1 MILRKFYI
9 SIILRVLLISLNI
22 FLVILAFRN
31 PNYLFSII
39 ISTGF
44 LIFQLVLLIKFLN
57 RINRN
62 LANFL
67 SSILYKDGTFHLSE
81 STNIKNTDELSIIIN
96 SINNDLKNTRIENE
110 KQYAYL
116 KQVIEH
122 IEAAIIVLD
131 SNGNIELLNNQAL
144 ILFKKTNLKT
154 IFELDNYYKN
164 FSGILLDLLPK
175 VPKLVNIRIAN
186 EELFL
191 SVRASVFKIEGKE
204 KRLVSFHVIN
214 EEMNE
219 TEIRSWEK
227 LIRVLTHEIMNSV
240 SPITS
245 LITTL
250 KRIFKHGDK
259 RKSLDNIHENDIDD
273 TISGLEI
280 IHTRSQGLIDFI
292 KKYRKVHLMPKPVF
306 EIFEIKDVLD
316 GIKRLFQKEIE
327 KNNITCTVE
336 VYPENLKISAD
347 KAMIEQALINLFK
360 NSVES
365 FENNHSGYIKLKSY
379 TNSENNIVIDVEDN
393 GSGISEDIMDDIF
406 IPFFSTK
413 KNGSGIGLSLVKQ
426 LVILNNAKLNLK
438 SEPGKGTHFIIT
450 FN

>member
-1 MILRKFYI
+1 
-9 SIILRVLLISLNI
+9 
-22 FLVILAFRN
+22 VILAFEN

-39 ISTGF
+39 ISSGF
-44 LIFQLVLLIKFLN
+44 LIFQIIWLIRFLN
-57 RINRN
+57 KTNRN

-67 SSILYKDGTFHLSE
+67 ASILYKDGTFHLTEPINKKS
-81 STNIKNTDELSIIIN
+81 TDELSVIIN
-96 SINNDLKNTRIENE
+96 SISKDLKNTRIENE

-116 KQVIEH
+116 KQVVNH
-122 IEAAIIVLD
+122 IEAALIVFD
-131 SNGNIELLNNQAL
+131 SNGNIELLNNRAL
-144 ILFKKTNLKT
+144 TLFKKANIKT
-154 IFELDNYYKN
+154 IFELDKYYKN
-164 FSGILLDLLPK
+164 FSGLLLDLLPK
-175 VPKLVNIRIAN
+175 VPKLLNVRIAN
-186 EELFL
+186 EEYFL
-191 SVRASVFKIEGKE
+191 SIRASVFKIEGME

-245 LITTL
+245 LTTTL
-250 KRIFKHGDK
+250 KRIFISDNT
-259 RKSLDNIHENDIDD
+259 RKSLANIRENDVDD

-280 IHTRSQGLIDFI
+280 IHTRSKGLIDFI

-306 EIFEIKDVLD
+306 EKFEIKDVLD
-316 GIKRLFQKEIE
+316 GTKKLFQNEIE
-327 KNNITCTVE
+327 KNNITCSVE
-336 VYPENLKISAD
+336 VYPENLMVYAD
-347 KAMIEQALINLFK
+347 KAMIEQVVINLFK

-365 FENNHSGYIKLKSY
+365 FEENNSGQIKLKSY
-379 TNSENNIVIDVEDN
+379 INTDSKLVLEIEDN
-393 GSGISEDIMDDIF
+393 GSGMEQEIKDDIF

-426 LVILNNAKLNLK
+426 LVLLNNAKLNFR
-438 SEPGKGTHFIIT
+438 SEQGKGTCFIIT